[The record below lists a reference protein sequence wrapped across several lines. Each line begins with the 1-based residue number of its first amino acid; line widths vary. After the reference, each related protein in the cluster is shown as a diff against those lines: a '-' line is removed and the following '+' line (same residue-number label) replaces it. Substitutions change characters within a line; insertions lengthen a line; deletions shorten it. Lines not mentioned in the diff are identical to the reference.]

1 MRIKPGLPSH
11 MKSPFALFLRRASD
25 LAGTEPI
32 LALFLGAALV
42 AVFITAYGRR
52 ERALDQKFI
61 WTLYDHTVRFMRA
74 TLVVGIIVTAI
85 GVLRIYLR
93 HSVIEFQRTHGR
105 VTQANYNSVQTI
117 WGPEQQQ
124 GELRV
129 EIYTDEEVTERIESE
144 DLTKPAVLRKKT
156 VRRRATG
163 NPFVSANHQ
172 ITLKQNSRKKGSALY
187 GGYETDCKFA
197 WRLHNPDATRRN
209 CTLTFPLPSTT
220 AMFDDLSV
228 TLNGADV
235 LPQTQIREGAL
246 VIAREVE
253 PNENM
258 DLRIAFK
265 SRGMAFWYFQVHEQ
279 REIRDF
285 TLTLNLPDLPRERLN
300 YPEGCMT
307 PTKIDATPDKAG
319 SILTYRLDHALSN
332 KGMGVALPELPQPGA
347 TTNAVLSETD
357 RGWLLAVTMLI
368 LTLTLSGANHA
379 VVLSLLF
386 GATMAFA
393 YGLVADLSDLLFG
406 FWGTAALVL
415 GSIFVM
421 LIVIAMRMFPTAVRR
436 RIAFQLVLFGLA
448 LPCAAGSDAERQ
460 LLYQNICSLVFLA
473 FVAPL
478 LISASSE
485 SAQPIAVVAPSAS

>member
-1 MRIKPGLPSH
+1 MSMRIELGLPCH
-11 MKSPFALFLRRASD
+11 MKLPFALFFRRASD
-25 LAGTEPI
+25 LAGTEPVV
-32 LALFLGAALV
+32 ALFLGTALV
-42 AVFITAYGRR
+42 AVFIAAYGRR
-52 ERALDQKFI
+52 ERGVEQKFI
-61 WTLYDHTVRFMRA
+61 WTIYDHFVRLTRA
-74 TLVVGIIVTAI
+74 VLMVAIVAASVS
-85 GVLRIYLR
+85 VLRIYMR
-93 HSVIEFQRTHGR
+93 QSVAEFQRTHGR

-129 EIYTDEEVTERIESE
+129 EIFTDEEVTERIESE

-172 ITLKQNSRKKGSALY
+172 VTLKQNSRKKGSALY
-187 GGYETDCKFA
+187 GGYETDCRFA

-220 AMFDDLSV
+220 AMFADLSV
-228 TLNGADV
+228 MLNGADV

-246 VIAREVE
+246 LIAREVE

-258 DLRIAFK
+258 DVRIAFK

-307 PTKIDATPDKAG
+307 PTKIDATADKAG

-347 TTNAVLSETD
+347 TTNAVLGETD
-357 RGWLLAVTMLI
+357 RGWLLAVAMLI
-368 LTLTLSGANHA
+368 LTLTLSGATHT
-379 VVLSLLF
+379 VVLPLLY
-386 GATMAFA
+386 GATMAFG
-393 YGLVADLSDLLFG
+393 YGLVADLSDMLFG
-406 FWGTAALVL
+406 FWGTAGVIL
-415 GSIFVM
+415 GPIFVL
-421 LIVIAMRMFPTAVRR
+421 LIVIALRSFPAAVARR
-436 RIAFQLVLFGLA
+436 TAFQLVLFGLA
-448 LPCAAGSDAERQ
+448 LP
-460 LLYQNICSLVFLA
+460 
-473 FVAPL
+473 
-478 LISASSE
+478 
-485 SAQPIAVVAPSAS
+485 